1 MKIIPALLLA
11 LTLPHA
17 ARLPGQEAPP
27 APATTTTAAP
37 APFVMEFAAD
47 ATEPSW
53 IAVND
58 GVMGGL
64 STGGARI
71 ENNILHFAGTLSLE
85 NNGGFSSIRTKTLDQ
100 DFSAATH
107 LVLRVKGDGRDYQL
121 RLATDARLQGARVSY
136 RASFATT
143 ADTWINV
150 KIPLASLSPTYRG
163 TTLQGPPVNL
173 SQIEEIGLL
182 IGDKREGNFA
192 LAVDWIKTE

>member
-1 MKIIPALLLA
+1 MASPNTPTTRSREPPPSKSP
-11 LTLPHA
+11 
-17 ARLPGQEAPP
+17 RLGNRK
-27 APATTTTAAP
+27 
-37 APFVMEFAAD
+37 D
-47 ATEPSW
+47 R
-53 IAVND
+53 IRNAVFKSD
-58 GVMGGL
+58 RL
-64 STGGARI
+64 
-71 ENNILHFAGTLSLE
+71 
-85 NNGGFSSIRTKTLDQ
+85 
-100 DFSAATH
+100 
-107 LVLRVKGDGRDYQL
+107 
-121 RLATDARLQGARVSY
+121 LATDARLQGARVSY

>member
-11 LTLPHA
+11 LTLPHTA
-17 ARLPGQEAPP
+17 QLSGQEAPAAP
-27 APATTTTAAP
+27 APATAA
-37 APFVMEFAAD
+37 AATPFIIEFAAD

-64 STGGARI
+64 STGGPRLD
-71 ENNILHFAGTLSLE
+71 NGLLHFTGTLSLE

-121 RLATDARLQGARVSY
+121 RLATDARLQGAKVSY
-136 RASFATT
+136 RANFATT